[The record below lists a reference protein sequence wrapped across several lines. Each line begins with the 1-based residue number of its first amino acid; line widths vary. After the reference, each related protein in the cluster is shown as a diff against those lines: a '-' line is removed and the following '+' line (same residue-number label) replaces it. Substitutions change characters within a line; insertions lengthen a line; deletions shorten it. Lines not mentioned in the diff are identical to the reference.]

1 MEYQWLSA
9 DPTPSN
15 RDSDAGGN
23 HENIHFVL
31 SELM

>member
-9 DPTPSN
+9 DPTPSDG
-15 RDSDAGGN
+15 DSDAGGN
-23 HENIHFVL
+23 QENIHFIL